1 MYFLSDLK
9 VYSRRTIL
17 LFTRRVQFL
26 NVLHLMNLNK
36 YNILSFFQAF
46 FESLKCKTKMLTSK
60 FKGILFE
67 MFSWSGS
74 LKDDSTGLLAFPLE
88 LLEWNSL
95 LYVLTCCHFIW
106 RGPKP
111 CPGIALQGSSR
122 VIQM

>member
-26 NVLHLMNLNK
+26 NVLHVMNLNK
-36 YNILSFFQAF
+36 YNILSFFRAF

-67 MFSWSGS
+67 TFSWNGS
-74 LKDDSTGLLAFPLE
+74 LKDDFTGLLAFPLE
-88 LLEWNSL
+88 FAGMEQSSLCSDLLSFHLERSQ
-95 LYVLTCCHFIW
+95 
-106 RGPKP
+106 
-111 CPGIALQGSSR
+111 ALSWDCLVR
-122 VIQM
+122 VQ